1 MSRNHTQY
9 HLVIR
14 DECGYWD
21 CLRTVRTFDQAR
33 RAFAVTGAERI
44 DKWRCTP
51 SKSSFQ
57 EVYPGKERV
66 QPLRRVVRKH
76 YRREADARKR
86 EQLDAIWFVTIP
98 CGERVARRMSVRQFS
113 RYLVGVRR
121 GTIL

>member
-1 MSRNHTQY
+1 MSRNHTEY
-9 HLVIR
+9 HLVKR

-51 SKSSFQ
+51 SKSSLQ
-57 EVYPGKERV
+57 EVYPGRERV

-76 YRREADARKR
+76 YRREADAKKRMERNQRK
-86 EQLDAIWFVTIP
+86 
-98 CGERVARRMSVRQFS
+98 ERVARWVAIKRSFDRA
-113 RYLVGVRR
+113 YGN
-121 GTIL
+121 IA

>member
-14 DECGYWD
+14 DEWGYWN
-21 CLRTVRTFDQAR
+21 CIRTVRTFDQAR

-51 SKSSFQ
+51 SKSSLK

-76 YRREADARKR
+76 NRREADKKKRIERIKKR
-86 EQLDAIWFVTIP
+86 EAA
-98 CGERVARRMSVRQFS
+98 ERVADVMERFWRSWDTWQ
-113 RYLVGVRR
+113 G

>member
-21 CLRTVRTFDQAR
+21 CLRTVRTLDQAR
-33 RAFAVTGAERI
+33 RAFAVTGEERI

-51 SKSSFQ
+51 SKSSLQ
-57 EVYPGKERV
+57 EVYPGRERV

-76 YRREADARKR
+76 YRQKADAKKR
-86 EQLDAIWFVTIP
+86 EERDGMKILDKAGRVVVDKGFFAF
-98 CGERVARRMSVRQFS
+98 ERYCNGR
-113 RYLVGVRR
+113 RR